1 MFFQIEHKDKHCAA
15 RKGKIFLEHGIVE
28 VPVFM
33 PVGTQASVKALTQE
47 ELEDIGTDIILC
59 NAYHLYLRP
68 GLEIISLA
76 GGIHSFMSWNKPIL
90 TDSGGFQLFSLAHL
104 KKVTDEG
111 VIFQSHIDGSRH
123 HITPEEMI
131 KFQMD
136 IGADIIMSFDECTP
150 YPVLHKDAEKSMQ
163 RTIVWE
169 KNGFNFWKE
178 KREQAYPQL
187 FGILQGSV
195 YEDLREKCA
204 AELCSMDFPG
214 YAIGGVSVGETD
226 EERWRIIETSAA
238 LLPADKPRY
247 LMGVGA
253 PEDVLWAIRCGVDMF
268 DCVMP
273 TRNARNGCIFT
284 SHGKLN
290 IRNACFVRDFNPLDE
305 ECDCPVCTRYTRAYL
320 SHLYRAK
327 EILAFRLN
335 TLHNVYFMLKLFQKV
350 RQAISEDR
358 YLDFYQDFISKY
370 NIGKLEVEG

>member
-1 MFFQIEHKDKHCAA
+1 MFFKIEHKDKNCDA
-15 RKGKIFLEHGIVE
+15 RIGKINLAHGEVE

-47 ELEDIGTDIILC
+47 ELEEIGTTIILC

-68 GLEIISLA
+68 GLETLSLA
-76 GGIHSFMSWNKPIL
+76 GGIHNFMSWNKPIL

-104 KKVTDEG
+104 NKVTNEG

-123 HITPEEMI
+123 HITPEKMI
-131 KFQMD
+131 QFQMD

-150 YPVLHKDAEKSMQ
+150 YPVSHKDAEKSMR

-169 KNGFNFWKE
+169 KKGFEYWKE
-178 KREQAYPQL
+178 RNGKSHSQL

-195 YEDLREKCA
+195 YEDLRVKCA
-204 AELCSMDFPG
+204 GELCGMDFPG
-214 YAIGGVSVGETD
+214 FAIGGVSVGETD
-226 EERWRIIETSAA
+226 EERHKITEISAQ
-238 LLPADKPRY
+238 LLPENKPRY

-273 TRNARNGCIFT
+273 TRNARNGCLFT

-290 IRNACFVRDFNPLDE
+290 IRNARFVHDFSPLDE
-305 ECDCPVCTRYTRAYL
+305 ECNCPVCKRYTRAYL

-335 TLHNVYFMLKLFQKV
+335 TLHNVYFMLNLFEKI
-350 RQAISEDR
+350 RQAIREDR
-358 YLDFYQDFISKY
+358 YLDFYNDFFSKY
-370 NIGKLEVEG
+370 NIGN